1 MTGTIRH
8 LPYNRH
14 PTPSPCLRNGPLY
27 QLIELLRPAHEP
39 QLLGLLSCLPW
50 IESPV
55 TIHPPGASQRPW
67 RAVRRGNDGPH
78 RRDGHAAAPCS
89 NPDRPPHCAVPRFL
103 PAPQLKPSNAA
114 APLYPASP
122 PPNSTPVF
130 SVHGAANYHHGHSHQ
145 YPNPSAPITVFTTQE
160 IVTPLLPTRAP
171 GTACEPFPNQ
181 STPALLANSS
191 ASVTEMPVTS
201 SPPRPANAP
210 NSTFTAST
218 APNWPSSPRSAT
230 SNHPLPG
237 TA

>member
-14 PTPSPCLRNGPLY
+14 PTPSPSLRNGPLH

-55 TIHPPGASQRPW
+55 TIHPPWASQRPW
-67 RAVRRGNDGPH
+67 PAFRRGNDGPH

-145 YPNPSAPITVFTTQE
+145 YPTPP
-160 IVTPLLPTRAP
+160 PLLPSSLPRKSSLP
-171 GTACEPFPNQ
+171 YFP
-181 STPALLANSS
+181 PALLAPH
-191 ASVTEMPVTS
+191 ASRFPI
-201 SPPRPANAP
+201 SPP
-210 NSTFTAST
+210 
-218 APNWPSSPRSAT
+218 
-230 SNHPLPG
+230 PLSWQ
-237 TA
+237 TRRHR